1 MIKKYLKTLIITSIL
16 DLSPIIIGIILW
28 DRLPDKIATH
38 FGADNTPNGWSSKV
52 VAVFGLPLVIFAL
65 EWVCMLATK
74 LDPKYRNIDDSVM
87 MKIVLWLMPCLSIMM
102 ASITYTYAL
111 GKEIQVGF
119 IVILFMGALFV
130 VMGNYLPK
138 CKQSYTM
145 GIKLPWTL
153 NSEENWNRTHR
164 LGGKVWVAAGM
175 IMMLTSFFESPFI
188 MLAVVLVAVIT
199 PTVYSYKLYKDGV

>member
-1 MIKKYLKTLIITSIL
+1 MKFIKWKSFLITGAVCL
-16 DLSPIIIGIILW
+16 LPMLFGVALW
-28 DRLPDKIATH
+28 DRLPDSMAIH
-38 FGADNTPNGWSSKV
+38 FDINNNADNFASKGF
-52 VAVFGLPLVIFAL
+52 AVFGLPLLIFAL
-65 EWVCMLATK
+65 EWICMLATK

-87 MKIVLWLMPCLSIMM
+87 MKIVLWMMPCLSIMM
-102 ASITYTYAL
+102 STITYTYAL
-111 GKEIQVGF
+111 GKEIKVGF
-119 IVILFMGALFV
+119 IVLLFMGALFV

>member
-28 DRLPDKIATH
+28 DRLPDRIATH
-38 FGADNTPNGWSSKV
+38 FGADNTPNGWSSKA

-65 EWVCMLATK
+65 EWICMLATK

-102 ASITYTYAL
+102 ASITYAYAL
-111 GKEIQVGF
+111 GKGIQVGF

-164 LGGKVWVAAGM
+164 FGGKVWVAAGM

>member
-38 FGADNTPNGWSSKV
+38 FGVDNTPDGWSSKA
-52 VAVFGLPLVIFAL
+52 VAVFGLPLVILAL

-102 ASITYTYAL
+102 ASITYAYAL
-111 GKEIQVGF
+111 GNEIKVGF
-119 IVILFMGALFV
+119 IVILFMGTLFV

-188 MLAVVLVAVIT
+188 MLAVVLVAVIV
-199 PTVYSYKLYKDGV
+199 PTVYSYILYKKGI